1 MVYSKGDMKS
11 TVKFLLLRS
20 LIPFQA
26 ILTKQ
31 DVLHAK
37 LSLLFR
43 ICKET
48 SEIVHRDGNLLLNL
62 ISPYNSGV
70 EDHFCCNKTIN
81 LYIVVLSLYLVV
93 SRKTL
98 KINQPPLREI

>member
-1 MVYSKGDMKS
+1 MVYSKGDIKS

-26 ILTKQ
+26 ITKQ

-48 SEIVHRDGNLLLNL
+48 SEIVHLDGNLLLNL
-62 ISPYNSGV
+62 ISP
-70 EDHFCCNKTIN
+70 
-81 LYIVVLSLYLVV
+81 
-93 SRKTL
+93 
-98 KINQPPLREI
+98 

>member
-1 MVYSKGDMKS
+1 MVYSRGDIKY

-20 LIPFQA
+20 LVPFQA
-26 ILTKQ
+26 ITKQ
-31 DVLHAK
+31 VVLHAK

-48 SEIVHRDGNLLLNL
+48 SEIAHRDGNLLLNL
-62 ISPYNSGV
+62 ISPDNSGV
-70 EDHFCCNKTIN
+70 EDHFCCNKAIN
-81 LYIVVLSLYLVV
+81 LYIVVISLYLVD

-98 KINQPPLREI
+98 KVNQPPLRQI

>member
-1 MVYSKGDMKS
+1 MVYSKGDIKS
-11 TVKFLLLRS
+11 AVKFLLLRR

-26 ILTKQ
+26 VTKQ

-62 ISPYNSGV
+62 ISP
-70 EDHFCCNKTIN
+70 
-81 LYIVVLSLYLVV
+81 
-93 SRKTL
+93 
-98 KINQPPLREI
+98 

>member
-1 MVYSKGDMKS
+1 MVYSKGDIKS

-20 LIPFQA
+20 LITFQA
-26 ILTKQ
+26 ITKQ

-62 ISPYNSGV
+62 ISPYSSGV
-70 EDHFCCNKTIN
+70 EDHLCCNKTIN
-81 LYIVVLSLYLVV
+81 LYIVVMSLYLVV

-98 KINQPPLREI
+98 KINQPPLRQI

>member
-1 MVYSKGDMKS
+1 MVYSKGGIKS

-20 LIPFQA
+20 LITFQA
-26 ILTKQ
+26 ITKQ
-31 DVLHAK
+31 VVLHAK

-48 SEIVHRDGNLLLNL
+48 SEIAHRDGNLLSNL

-70 EDHFCCNKTIN
+70 ENRFCCNKTMN
-81 LYIVVLSLYLVV
+81 LYIVVISLYLVV

-98 KINQPPLREI
+98 KINQPPRREI